1 MRFHLLSKSE
11 LKRLREGLQS
21 RGFAVE
27 GKTGALLEE
36 EDVRVIV
43 IDGNVFF
50 EEGERALPVADEKLN
65 GPLLAGMPSVYVDV
79 GAVKHVINGASV
91 MRPGIVKVT
100 GEFSQGDYV
109 VVREEKGGQ
118 AIAIGEAL
126 ISSAEMASV
135 SKGKV
140 IRNVQHH
147 GDAVH
152 VKAKEALSLV
162 SRQR

>member
-1 MRFHLLSKSE
+1 M
-11 LKRLREGLQS
+11 EG
-21 RGFAVE
+21 R
-27 GKTGALLEE
+27 TGAVLEE
-36 EDVRVIV
+36 EDFRVFV
-43 IDGNVFF
+43 IDWNVFF
-50 EEGERALPVADEKLN
+50 EDEGRPVPVADEKLN
-65 GPLLAGMPSVYVDV
+65 GPLLAGMPAVYVDI
-79 GAVKHVINGASV
+79 GAVKHIINGASV
-91 MRPGIVKVT
+91 MRPGIVRVV

-126 ISSAEMASV
+126 ISSAELASV

-140 IRNVQHH
+140 IRNVQYH